1 MSEEKQHVSIV
12 VCGHV
17 DSGKSTTTGHL
28 IFELGGI
35 NERDMQKLRDEAKR
49 LGKDSFAFA
58 FYMDTTKEE
67 RERGVTISCQ
77 TKEFYTPKYHYTII
91 DAPGHRDFM
100 KNMITGASQADV
112 AMIMVPADGG
122 FASSIAKGNRK
133 TGEVKGQ
140 TREHARIINL
150 LGVKQLIIGVNKMDA
165 ANYDE
170 SKFNEVRDEMKN
182 MLIRV
187 GWPKVFVEKAVP
199 IIPVSG
205 FHGENLVKESDKMPW
220 WKGVD
225 VVNPRTKESVHVHTI
240 HDALDKMVKLP
251 PRPVDKP
258 LRIPISQI
266 LKIKGVGDVL
276 TGRVEQGTVKPGDEV
291 KFVPSNTATTACTGK
306 VFAIEMH
313 HKSVPSAG
321 PGDNVGLNIKGL
333 DKFKPKTG
341 DIMILKKDDSLRK
354 CTKFVAQVQVLDH
367 PGELKVGY
375 CPIVFCRT
383 ARSACKITAIHWKQG
398 KETANEKVENPPF
411 IKAGEMAEIEFAP
424 QQPFCVEDFNS
435 CEGLARI
442 AVMDGNE
449 AVFLGKVVSF
459 E

>member
-1 MSEEKQHVSIV
+1 MSEKEHVSIV

-35 NERDMQKLRDEAKR
+35 NEREMQRLKDEAKR

-67 RERGVTISCQ
+67 RERGVTIACQ
-77 TKEFYTPKYHYTII
+77 TKEFFTPNYHYTII

-112 AMIMVPADGG
+112 AMVMVPADGN
-122 FASSIAKGNRK
+122 FTTSIAKGDRK
-133 TGEVKGQ
+133 KGEVKGQ
-140 TREHARIINL
+140 TREHARLINL

-165 ANYDE
+165 ANYSE
-170 SKFNEVRDEMKN
+170 EKFEEIRDEMKN
-182 MLIRV
+182 MLVRV
-187 GWPKVFVEKAVP
+187 GWPKQFVEKAVP

-205 FHGENLVKESDKMPW
+205 WKGDNLVKDSENMPW

-225 VVNPRTKESVHVHTI
+225 VVNPRTKETVHVNTL

-251 PRPVDKP
+251 PRPSEKP
-258 LRIPISQI
+258 LRIPISQV

-276 TGRVEQGTVKPGDEV
+276 TGRVEQGTVRPGDEV
-291 KFVPSNTATTACTGK
+291 KFVPSNTATNACTGK
-306 VFAIEMH
+306 IFAIEMH
-313 HKSVPSAG
+313 HKPVPSAG
-321 PGDNVGLNIKGL
+321 PGDNVGLNVKGL

-341 DIMILKKDDSLRK
+341 DIMILKKDDSLAK
-354 CTKFVAQVQVLDH
+354 CNKFVAQVQVLDH
-367 PGELKVGY
+367 PGELKTGY

-383 ARSACKITAIHWKQG
+383 GHSACKISAINWRMG
-398 KETANEKVENPPF
+398 KDTGGAKAEEPPF
-411 IKAGEMAEIEFAP
+411 IKAGDMAEVEFTP
-424 QQPFCVEDFNS
+424 QQPFCVEDFKS

-442 AVMDGNE
+442 AVIDGNE